1 VGGDMN
7 RLQSVELP
15 PFRAAIDA
23 GVDSV
28 MVAHVAVP
36 ALDSDPVRVASNSTR
51 IVRELLKEQLGFKGI
66 VVTDA
71 LDMNGLLRLYSA
83 PGVNASARAAVETV
97 KAGNDMVIIPADVDA
112 AWNGVLQAVRSGEIP
127 QEQIDA
133 SVLKIL
139 KAKASVGLHKA
150 RLVDLDALPQ
160 LVGSPENKAA
170 AQQVA
175 DAAITLVRDNH
186 NLLPLVASRGTSG
199 GPSPYTRVVTT
210 RNRVVAVIFT
220 DDVRNEYGRT
230 FERQLR
236 ARVPDANIIYVD
248 VNNAEFEAEPILAT
262 VSNAER
268 VLTALFVAPQ
278 PGRQVVVGG
287 ETRST
292 VSLLGAQRSLF
303 QTILQRAGDRT
314 AVVALGNPYVAAD
327 FPTVETYLCTLSNAA
342 VSETS
347 AIKALFGEIAIG
359 GRLPVNIPGV
369 AQRGDGMERA
379 ARTVTEGVKGD
390 ASKKRVSRGR

>member
-1 VGGDMN
+1 
-7 RLQSVELP
+7 
-15 PFRAAIDA
+15 
-23 GVDSV
+23 
-28 MVAHVAVP
+28 
-36 ALDSDPVRVASNSTR
+36 
-51 IVRELLKEQLGFKGI
+51 
-66 VVTDA
+66 
-71 LDMNGLLRLYSA
+71 
-83 PGVNASARAAVETV
+83 
-97 KAGNDMVIIPADVDA
+97 
-112 AWNGVLQAVRSGEIP
+112 
-127 QEQIDA
+127 
-133 SVLKIL
+133 
-139 KAKASVGLHKA
+139 
-150 RLVDLDALPQ
+150 
-160 LVGSPENKAA
+160 VGSPENKAA

-199 GPSPYTRVVTT
+199 RPSPYTRVVTT

-347 AIKALFGEIAIG
+347 AVKALFGEIAIG